1 MMYNG
6 YVPLATMAKVTGTVV
21 GKWISHGMPSGIFHF
36 SEIAYSLLSQWSII

>member
-36 SEIAYSLLSQWSII
+36 SEIAYSLLSQW